1 MGHISVAIPAS
12 FPLVTLDVHVGDT
25 SGVDDFGV
33 EGSMTAYTVL
43 HDDLCT
49 LVDGLYSLSL
59 LSRDELIH
67 VVHTVL
73 ALEVILS
80 EDIVMRY
87 VAVVASGITS
97 MRAMHPRGVVR
108 GHDVAVDTGRG
119 IVA

>member
-12 FPLVTLDVHVGDT
+12 FPLVTLDVHVRDT

-87 VAVVASGITS
+87 VAVVASGVS
-97 MRAMHPRGVVR
+97 GVCR
-108 GHDVAVDTGRG
+108 M
-119 IVA
+119 

>member
-1 MGHISVAIPAS
+1 MGYVAVAVPAS
-12 FPLVTLDVHVGDT
+12 LTLIALDIHVGDAPCI
-25 SGVDDFGV
+25 DDLSI
-33 EGSMTAYTVL
+33 EGSMAPHAVL